1 MNLPTL
7 RQLRYLTAVV
17 SLKHFGKAAEQ
28 CFVTQSTLSAGI
40 QDLEKLLGAKLLER
54 TNRKVLVTSMG
65 QEICQ
70 RAQQILLLSAD
81 LVDVAQLE
89 KNPLS
94 GRIRIGVIPSISPFL
109 LPKALPN
116 VRRHLP
122 QMELLLIEEQSD
134 RLVKKLNEGEIDLAI
149 LAFPYD
155 IGHLEHSIFASESFW
170 VAMPN
175 NHPLTKATGV
185 NASELPIDDL
195 LLLTEGHCLRDH
207 ALTAC
212 DLPATRHRT
221 SMQGTSLY
229 TLVEMVAGGLGITL
243 IPEMAINSEMVTHS
257 DITLRPL
264 VAQEKPTREIGLV
277 WRSSYRATTSI
288 DLLSEHFAAALNTH
302 TIKREIID

>member
-7 RQLRYLTAVV
+7 RQLRYLTSVV
-17 SLKHFGKAAEQ
+17 SLKHFGRAAEQ

-54 TNRKVLVTSMG
+54 TNRKVLVTELG
-65 QEICQ
+65 EEVCQ
-70 RAQQILLLSAD
+70 RAQQILSLSAD

-89 KNPLS
+89 NNPLS
-94 GRIRIGVIPSISPFL
+94 GRIRMGVIPSISPFL
-109 LPKALPN
+109 LPKSLAN
-116 VRRHLP
+116 IRRQLP
-122 QMELLLIEEQSD
+122 QIELLLIEEQSD
-134 RLVKKLNEGEIDLAI
+134 RLVKKLNDGEIDLAI
-149 LAFPYD
+149 LAFPFD
-155 IGHLEHSIFASESFW
+155 IGRLEYSIFASESFW
-170 VAMPN
+170 VAMPKD
-175 NHPLTKATGV
+175 HPLTATTSV

-195 LLLTEGHCLRDH
+195 LLLTEGHCLREH

-212 DLPATRHRT
+212 NLPTTRHRT

-243 IPEMAINSEMVTHS
+243 IPEMAIKSEMVTHA

-288 DLLSEHFAAALNTH
+288 ELLCEHFAAALNTH
-302 TIKREIID
+302 TI

>member
-7 RQLRYLTAVV
+7 RQLRYLTSVV
-17 SLKHFGKAAEQ
+17 SLKHFGRAAEQ

-54 TNRKVLVTSMG
+54 TNRKVLVTELG
-65 QEICQ
+65 EEVCQ
-70 RAQQILLLSAD
+70 RAQEILSLSAD

-89 KNPLS
+89 NNPLS
-94 GRIRIGVIPSISPFL
+94 GRIRMGVIPSISPFL
-109 LPKALPN
+109 LPKSLAN
-116 VRRHLP
+116 IRRQLP
-122 QMELLLIEEQSD
+122 QIELLLIEEQSD
-134 RLVKKLNEGEIDLAI
+134 RLVKKLNDGEIDLAI
-149 LAFPYD
+149 LAFPFD
-155 IGHLEHSIFASESFW
+155 IGRLEYSIFASESFW
-170 VAMPN
+170 VAMPKD
-175 NHPLTKATGV
+175 HPLTATTSV

-195 LLLTEGHCLRDH
+195 LLLTEGHCLREH

-212 DLPATRHRT
+212 NLPTTRHRT

-243 IPEMAINSEMVTHS
+243 IPEMAIKSEMVTHA

-288 DLLSEHFAAALNTH
+288 ELLCEHFAAALNTH
-302 TIKREIID
+302 TI

>member
-54 TNRKVLVTSMG
+54 TNRKVLVTELG
-65 QEICQ
+65 EEVCQ
-70 RAQQILLLSAD
+70 RAQQILSLSAD

-109 LPKALPN
+109 LPKSLPN
-116 VRRHLP
+116 IRRQLP
-122 QMELLLIEEQSD
+122 QIELLLIEEQSD
-134 RLVKKLNEGEIDLAI
+134 RLVKKLNQGEIDLAI
-149 LAFPYD
+149 LAFPFD
-155 IGHLEHSIFASESFW
+155 IGRLEHSIFASESFW
-170 VAMPN
+170 VAMPKD
-175 NHPLTKATGV
+175 HPLTATTSV

-195 LLLTEGHCLRDH
+195 LLLTEGHCLREH

-212 DLPATRHRT
+212 NLPTTRHRT

-243 IPEMAINSEMVTHS
+243 IPEMAIKSEMVTHA

-288 DLLSEHFAAALNTH
+288 ELLCEHFIAALNTH
-302 TIKREIID
+302 TI

>member
-17 SLKHFGKAAEQ
+17 SLKHFGRAADQ

-54 TNRKVLVTSMG
+54 TNRKVLVTALG
-65 QEICQ
+65 AEVCR
-70 RAQQILLLSAD
+70 RAQQILSLSAD

-94 GRIRIGVIPSISPFL
+94 GRIRIGVIPSVSPFL
-109 LPKALPN
+109 LPRALPN
-116 VRRHLP
+116 IRKQLP
-122 QMELLLIEEQSD
+122 QIELLLIEEQSD
-134 RLVKKLNEGEIDLAI
+134 RLVKQLNEGEIDLAI
-149 LAFPYD
+149 LAFPFD
-155 IGHLEHSIFASESFW
+155 IGRLEHSIFASESFW
-170 VAMPN
+170 VAMPKD
-175 NHPLTKATGV
+175 HPLTATTGV
-185 NASELPIDDL
+185 DASELPIDDL
-195 LLLTEGHCLRDH
+195 LLRTEGHCLRDH

-243 IPEMAINSEMVTHS
+243 IPEMAIKSEMVTHA

-264 VAQEKPTREIGLV
+264 IAKEKPTREIGLV
-277 WRSSYRATTSI
+277 WRSSYRATSAI
-288 DLLSEHFAAALNTH
+288 DLLCEHFTSALKTH
-302 TIKREIID
+302 TV

>member
-54 TNRKVLVTSMG
+54 TNRKVLVTELG
-65 QEICQ
+65 EEVCLRAQEI
-70 RAQQILLLSAD
+70 LSLSAD

-89 KNPLS
+89 NNPLS
-94 GRIRIGVIPSISPFL
+94 GRIRMGVIPSISPFL
-109 LPKALPN
+109 LPKSLAN
-116 VRRHLP
+116 IRRQLP
-122 QMELLLIEEQSD
+122 QIELLLIEEQSD
-134 RLVKKLNEGEIDLAI
+134 RLVKKLNDGEIDLAI
-149 LAFPYD
+149 LAFPFD
-155 IGHLEHSIFASESFW
+155 IGRLEYSIFASESFW
-170 VAMPN
+170 VAMPKD
-175 NHPLTKATGV
+175 HPLTATTSV

-195 LLLTEGHCLRDH
+195 LLLTEGHCLREH

-212 DLPATRHRT
+212 NLPTTRHRT

-243 IPEMAINSEMVTHS
+243 IPEMAIKSEMVTHA

-288 DLLSEHFAAALNTH
+288 ELLCEHFAAALNTH
-302 TIKREIID
+302 TI

>member
-17 SLKHFGKAAEQ
+17 SLKHFGRAAEQ

-54 TNRKVLVTSMG
+54 TNRKVLVTELG
-65 QEICQ
+65 EEVCQ
-70 RAQQILLLSAD
+70 RAQQILSLSAD
-81 LVDVAQLE
+81 LVDVAQL
-89 KNPLS
+89 KNNPLS

-109 LPKALPN
+109 LPKSLPN
-116 VRRHLP
+116 IRRQLP
-122 QMELLLIEEQSD
+122 QLELLLIEEQSD

-149 LAFPYD
+149 LAFPFD
-155 IGHLEHSIFASESFW
+155 IGRLEHSIFASESFW
-170 VAMPN
+170 VAMPKD
-175 NHPLTKATGV
+175 HPLTASTGV

-195 LLLTEGHCLRDH
+195 LLLTEGHCLREH

-212 DLPATRHRT
+212 NLPTTRHRT

-243 IPEMAINSEMVTHS
+243 IPEMAIKSEMVTHA

-288 DLLSEHFAAALNTH
+288 ELLCEHFIAALSTH
-302 TIKREIID
+302 KI